1 MQTET
6 TLELEW
12 MGALDFDFVSLSIS
26 GCSYLKLN
34 GLKKHF
40 TLKTYCDLLKQWKK
54 KPWYCGLWKGAFWDI
69 GYLTAEGDLIIPKNV
84 IWGLNILLSFSCLMF
99 WKFWVVKSPGIDL
112 HFIFWC
118 LFFFLFWSITF
129 TAVFVSRLVC
139 ALQEHLMNV
148 QTLVQV

>member
-34 GLKKHF
+34 GLNKHF

-54 KPWYCGLWKGAFWDI
+54 KPGIVVYEKVHFGILDI
-69 GYLTAEGDLIIPKNV
+69 WQLKV
-84 IWGLNILLSFSCLMF
+84 I
-99 WKFWVVKSPGIDL
+99 
-112 HFIFWC
+112 
-118 LFFFLFWSITF
+118 
-129 TAVFVSRLVC
+129 
-139 ALQEHLMNV
+139 
-148 QTLVQV
+148 